1 MTTNTSD
8 LNLLANLQKP
18 DKLGRWSTPGL
29 NIDIDNLMTS
39 PPKVTTSTSGP
50 SMNQLAQSG
59 SGFGA
64 TTQTQF
70 AGPNYNIDTSA
81 LMGQRLPPGGMRPGG
96 FGMGPSVGTGMGYSA
111 PGMGYGGV
119 RPMYGMG
126 YTAAAGGYGAQPMA
140 PGGYG
145 ASGYSASGY
154 GGMAGPYSNVNP
166 MRMQQRP
173 M

>member
-1 MTTNTSD
+1 MVNSSD

-18 DKLGRWSTPGL
+18 DQLGRWSTPGV

-39 PPKVTTSTSGP
+39 PPKVTTSSSGP

-59 SGFGA
+59 FG
-64 TTQTQF
+64 TSQTQF

-96 FGMGPSVGTGMGYSA
+96 FGTGPAVGTGMGYAA

-119 RPMYGMG
+119 RPMY
-126 YTAAAGGYGAQPMA
+126 YTAAAGGYGAQPMV

-145 ASGYSASGY
+145 ASGY

-166 MRMQQRP
+166 MGMQQRP